1 MKKLILT
8 IVAFLG
14 LFVDAMAQT
23 ATHGVDITIN
33 SVAMIRAVD
42 VYGGTPNPAGFIVG
56 QGMFSSITPGEKP
69 TTDKAPNSS
78 ELYLQYTS
86 IKTATGTPRTIKA
99 ALTTGTIPAGLSIS
113 ALAGTP
119 TGTGAVGITNDQ
131 QTISATAATMI
142 KNIGSGY
149 TGADAGNGVSIT
161 YTAVIT
167 AVASLV
173 ATPSTTLTVTY
184 TLSNE

>member
-33 SVAMIRAVD
+33 SVAMIRAVHINGSTPENQNFI
-42 VYGGTPNPAGFIVG
+42 VEAPTTSGGMPTNRETPNSG
-56 QGMFSSITPGEKP
+56 
-69 TTDKAPNSS
+69 
-78 ELYLQYTS
+78 LYLQYTS

-99 ALTTGTIPAGLSIS
+99 ALTTGTIPAGLAIS
-113 ALAGTP
+113 ATAFTP
-119 TGTGAVGITNDQ
+119 TGGTGDIGISNSE